1 MKKFFITLLL
11 AIISICSSMAMDFSE
26 TIEVNEIKEGV
37 YSISWIMDSCGVNK
51 KYNENEWTLEI
62 SLYLYDER
70 RYNDFEATEDYDYE
84 TKAKRLQIMRV
95 AHLQRGMWES
105 ATYSNDTAYF
115 SVTTESLSAW
125 ERDNQWN
132 AGVYDYK
139 LFSNESYFVGISF
152 IHDDDYWGCCDY
164 ENCVTCYSG
173 FFPTNPNTQSIW
185 NTSITSTSQWHKE
198 IRNGAICIVNDNNDT
213 AYNIYG
219 MKMQ

>member
-11 AIISICSSMAMDFSE
+11 TIISIGSSMAMDFSE

-37 YSISWIMDSCGVNK
+37 YSISWYMDSCGVNE
-51 KYNENEWTLEI
+51 KYNRGEWTLEI

-70 RYNDFEATEDYDYE
+70 RYSDFEATEDYE
-84 TKAKRLQIMRV
+84 TKAKRLQSMRV
-95 AHLQRGMWES
+95 AYLQRGMWES

-125 ERDNQWN
+125 ERGSKWD
-132 AGVYDYK
+132 GDKLYD
-139 LFSNESYFVGISF
+139 ESYFVGISF

-173 FFPTNPNTQSIW
+173 FFPTNPNTQSIS
-185 NTSITSTSQWHKE
+185 NTSITSTSQWRKE
-198 IRNGAICIVNDNNDT
+198 IRNGEICIVNDNNDT

-219 MKMQ
+219 MKIQ